1 MIKISYNLLIVSK
14 FYILNLLQDKILL
27 KTNYLIQI
35 LAVRNLIKLQNK
47 MQFTDKKQIKGL
59 RKLLK
64 NFK

>member
-1 MIKISYNLLIVSK
+1 VIKISYNLLIVSK

>member
-1 MIKISYNLLIVSK
+1 MIKIIYNLLILSK